1 MSLHRRDAK
10 RDANEAAIVEALRA
24 AGATVERLSG
34 PDLPDLLVGWQGAN
48 VLLEVKDPAQAKKA
62 YRGKPGA
69 GRQEMSDGQVAWRD
83 AWRGRPPV
91 IVRTPAE
98 ALVAIGAA
106 P

>member
-10 RDANEAAIVEALRA
+10 RDANEAPIVEALRA
-24 AGATVERLSG
+24 AGASVERLSG

-48 VLLEVKDPAQAKKA
+48 VLLEVKREAGK
-62 YRGKPGA
+62 RGGTSNRKLLP
-69 GRQEMSDGQVAWRD
+69 GQVAWRD

-91 IVRTPAE
+91 IVRTPEE
-98 ALVAIGAA
+98 ALAAIGAT